1 MQAIRTGLVWYINK
15 ELPSV
20 KLVLWQLG
28 MFISDN
34 SQLEMTKCASIQV
47 LIPQVPSMAP
57 MPTPKISALD
67 ASFLVGQRLITKQ
80 ISV

>member
-1 MQAIRTGLVWYINK
+1 
-15 ELPSV
+15 
-20 KLVLWQLG
+20 

-57 MPTPKISALD
+57 VPTPKISALD